1 MIWGQEHFLAEQG
14 FEPTNVFNLITNEID
29 RVVTTVDTQLVGL
42 TTMAKKRLHD
52 LLVTLAARPTVQNVA
67 GRGTAALVRG
77 MITWHLTIMLPQVCK
92 VTGMGKTQAAAV
104 APTPAGAATAAV
116 APAVQIW

>member
-1 MIWGQEHFLAEQG
+1 MIWVQEHFLAEQG
-14 FEPTNVFNLITNEID
+14 FEPTKNINLITIRID

-67 GRGTAALVRG
+67 GRGAVALVRG
-77 MITWHLTIMLPQVCK
+77 MLAWHLTIMPQTCK

-104 APTPAGAATAAV
+104 APSPAGAATVAV
-116 APAVQIW
+116 AAALQM